1 MEKLE
6 SSTSKRNETGIWEI
20 KDNIAYRGDIEVPI
34 TDINTEI
41 KEEIEKQNLAKSLF
55 NAFKLVENNDINI
68 IGYLYEILENSYNF
82 LEIEDKDAIIS
93 RIEAIKNDS
102 ILDDQNNLFLNYFA
116 KFLKEQKYNNFLEVF
131 EEFKIYNKKYL
142 IEPLMEEK
150 ASEIHR

>member
-6 SSTSKRNETGIWEI
+6 SSTPKRNETGIWEI

-82 LEIEDKDAIIS
+82 LKIEDKDAIIS